1 MKLVSYLKDEHDQLA
16 MLENDLLYDADL
28 LHMELPSSM
37 SMFLNFWEDNYV
49 LGLKIQQAIKDKRIG
64 KEKGFPVED
73 AHLLAPIP
81 FPASCRRNY
90 IFKNNTEQYP
100 RFYFSNHH
108 SIQGAG
114 SVMCMPDH
122 FHQLDFVPSIA
133 IIISKL
139 GRNIPAEEADEYIGG
154 FMIMNVFTAH
164 NFNSDAIQPND
175 AGKNDFSITTGPY
188 FVTPDELVE
197 FEAPAKEGHV
207 GKTWNLNMKCSIN
220 DKQISELNLSDMNC
234 TFAELVE
241 QASYGATLFPGD
253 IISNGVI
260 HSGCLYELNSAEKS
274 GDENPPTEWLQE
286 GDVVEIEVNA
296 LGILINTIEKEESDF
311 SLIKKENRID
321 KSF

>member
-16 MLENDLLYDADL
+16 LLENDLLYDADL

-90 IFKNNTEQYP
+90 ILKNNTEQYP

-122 FHQLDFVPSIA
+122 FTQLDFVPSIA
-133 IIISKL
+133 IVISKL

-154 FMIMNVFTAH
+154 FMIMNVFTAR
-164 NFNSDAIQPND
+164 NFNSDDMQRND
-175 AGKNDFSITTGPY
+175 ARNNDFSITTGPY
-188 FVTPDELVE
+188 LVTPDELVE
-197 FEAPAKEGHV
+197 FEAPAKEDHV

-220 DKQISELNLSDMNC
+220 DKQISEINLSNMNC
-234 TFAELVE
+234 TFAELIE

-253 IISNGVI
+253 IISNGTI
-260 HSGCLYELNSAEKS
+260 HSGCLYELNSAGKS
-274 GDENPPTEWLQE
+274 GSEISTTEWLQE

-296 LGILINTIEKEESDF
+296 LGILINTIEKEESEF
-311 SLIKKENRID
+311 SLINKEKQD
-321 KSF
+321 